1 MEAIW
6 PEGSRSPLSYA
17 IECLSTWALFV
28 RHDFDAD
35 RLAERLASAVPSLRV
50 VGRSPGTLH
59 AEVLGV
65 PVSILRYRYQLLLP
79 VRTLT
84 GFPVCVASLEDLACM
99 KLSAIAGRGAAKDF
113 WDLDELL
120 RRGIAG
126 GDLPSVLHLYQRK
139 FPTEDIGHA
148 VRSLAYFGDA
158 DTAPLPRG
166 LTSTR
171 WAQLKIDIADRV
183 KRL

>member
-1 MEAIW
+1 
-6 PEGSRSPLSYA
+6 
-17 IECLSTWALFV
+17 
-28 RHDFDAD
+28 
-35 RLAERLASAVPSLRV
+35 
-50 VGRSPGTLH
+50 
-59 AEVLGV
+59 
-65 PVSILRYRYQLLLP
+65 
-79 VRTLT
+79 
-84 GFPVCVASLEDLACM
+84 M